1 MTSRRKL
8 QAEDLLAIKLAGD
21 CQISP
26 DGTRV
31 AYVLQEIDKTKNEYT
46 SAIWVAR
53 EGADPVRFTAGPKD
67 TQPRWSPDGRHLA
80 FISNRSGSNQ
90 LWLLSMDGGEARQLT
105 RIRGGVQNPVWSPDG
120 RTIAFTANLTEAGLQ
135 PEGEDA
141 EEQDLFR
148 KFTRDVKVITRLHY
162 KMDGVGFYTDER
174 KHICVV
180 DIHGGGLRQLTSG
193 DFNHL
198 DVSWTPDG
206 RGLLFAANRRA
217 DRDWYP
223 GHVDLWYLPLPGGE
237 PGGVSGDGE
246 PERPSPGAVD
256 PALATSE
263 DGAPERRSPG
273 AVDPAL
279 ATSDDGAP
287 ERRSPGSFEPV
298 RLTPG
303 DGSLTCS
310 GPVASPDGRLVAFLA
325 SDPEE
330 SGYGLTGLYVL
341 DRTTGEIGRLAAQL
355 DRPFRNEASQDLVA
369 PAGGRLYWSPD
380 GRWIYGLVSDAGQVH
395 LVRVGVTT
403 GAVVPVTGG
412 DRVIHAFS
420 LTPDCRRA
428 ALAFATPR
436 SPGDIYLAR
445 LDEPDPSPPV
455 PSAGTVLRGGGV
467 REVRL
472 TAHNDALLG
481 ELELTVPERF
491 QVTAGEGEPVV
502 DAWILPPVGREDG
515 KKYPAV
521 LEIHGGP
528 MSMYGAN
535 FFFEFHWLAAQGYAV
550 VYANPRG
557 SQGYGHDFCRAIRAD
572 WGNRDY
578 ADVMAAIEAAV
589 ERYPYVDGD
598 RLGVAGGS
606 YGGFMVNWIVS
617 HTDRFRAA
625 VTMRSVVNRWSAMGT
640 SDLGYDRLR
649 QFGVENW
656 WEVDNLGP
664 FLKQSPL
671 VHASRINT
679 PLLIEHQE
687 DDMRCPIDQAEQLY
701 AALKYQRKPV
711 KFVRYPGESHGMSRT
726 GKPWHRVHRLK
737 MIAEWFAEYL

>member
-1 MTSRRKL
+1 MTTRRRL

-31 AYVLQEIDKTKNEYT
+31 AYVLQEIDKKKNEYT
-46 SAIWVAR
+46 SSIWLAR
-53 EGADPVRFTAGPKD
+53 EGSPPVRFTAGPRD
-67 TQPRWSPDGRHLA
+67 TQPRWSPDGRHLV
-80 FISNRSGSNQ
+80 FVSNRSGSNQ
-90 LWLLSMDGGEARQLT
+90 LWLLSMEGGEARQIT
-105 RIRGGVQNPVWSPDG
+105 RIKGGVQNPVWSPDG
-120 RTIAFTANLTEAGLQ
+120 RTIAFTANLTEAGIQ
-135 PEGEDA
+135 PEGGDEDD
-141 EEQDLFR
+141 QDLYR
-148 KFTRDVKVITRLHY
+148 KYTKDVRVITRLHY

-180 DIHGGGLRQLTSG
+180 DVDGGEPRQLTLG

-206 RGLLFAANRRA
+206 RGLVFAANRRE

-223 GHVDLWYLPLPGGE
+223 GHVDLWYLSL
-237 PGGVSGDGE
+237 
-246 PERPSPGAVD
+246 
-256 PALATSE
+256 
-263 DGAPERRSPG
+263 
-273 AVDPAL
+273 
-279 ATSDDGAP
+279 SDDGQGQRSSAYTPP
-287 ERRSPGSFEPV
+287 EGPGPDRCEAAEETQGNCMPV

-303 DGSLTCS
+303 DGTLACS
-310 GPVASPDGRLVAFLA
+310 SPAASPDGRMIAFLA
-325 SDPEE
+325 SDPAE

-341 DRTTGEIGRLAAQL
+341 DRSSGEIRQLATDL
-355 DRPFRNEASQDLVA
+355 DRPFGNETTGDLVS
-369 PAGGRLYWSPD
+369 PSGGRLHWSPD
-380 GRWIYGLVSDAGQVH
+380 ARWIYATVSDGGQVQ
-395 LVRVGVTT
+395 LVRVDAVT
-403 GAVVPVTGG
+403 GEVWPVTGG
-412 DRVIHAFS
+412 DRVVYAFS

-428 ALAFATPR
+428 ALAYATPL
-436 SPGDIYLAR
+436 SPGDVYLAQ
-445 LDEPDPSPPV
+445 LDEPQPVPPV
-455 PSAGTVLRGGGV
+455 SSAGTVLRGGGV

-472 TAHNDALLG
+472 TDHNAELFA

-491 QVTAGEGEPVV
+491 QVSAGEGEPLV
-502 DAWILPPVGREDG
+502 DAWILPPVGREEG

-528 MSMYGAN
+528 MAMYGAG

-550 VYANPRG
+550 VYSNPRG
-557 SQGYGHDFCRAIRAD
+557 SQGYGHDFCRVIRAD

-578 ADVMAAIEAAV
+578 ADVMAAIEGAV
-589 ERYPYVDGD
+589 ERFPYVDGD

-671 VHASRINT
+671 VHTSRINT

-687 DDMRCPIDQAEQLY
+687 NDMRCPIDQAEQLY
-701 AALKYQRKPV
+701 AALKYQRKTV

-726 GKPWHRVHRLK
+726 GKPWHRVHRLR

>member
-1 MTSRRKL
+1 MTTRRRL

-26 DGTRV
+26 DGSRV
-31 AYVLQEIDKTKNEYT
+31 AYVLQEIDKQKNEYT
-46 SAIWVAR
+46 SAIWLVR
-53 EGADPVRFTAGPKD
+53 DGAAPVRFTSGPKD
-67 TQPRWSPDGRHLA
+67 TQPRWSPDGRHLV
-80 FISNRSGSNQ
+80 FVSNRSGSNQ
-90 LWLLSMDGGEARQLT
+90 LWLLSLEGGEARQLT
-105 RIRGGVQNPVWSPDG
+105 RIKGGVQNPVWSPDG
-120 RTIAFTANLTEAGLQ
+120 HTVAFTANLTEAGLQ
-135 PEGEDA
+135 PEGEDGD
-141 EEQDLFR
+141 EQDLYR
-148 KFTRDVKVITRLHY
+148 KYTKDVRVITRLHY

-180 DIHGGGLRQLTSG
+180 DIRGGEPRQLTFG
-193 DFNHL
+193 DVHHL

-206 RGLLFAANRRA
+206 RGLLFAANRRE

-223 GHVDLWYLPLPGGE
+223 GHVDLWYLPVSGVAAGDGE
-237 PGGVSGDGE
+237 SARADAGDGESARTASGDGE
-246 PERPSPGAVD
+246 PARAAAGR
-256 PALATSE
+256 SE
-263 DGAPERRSPG
+263 PI
-273 AVDPAL
+273 
-279 ATSDDGAP
+279 
-287 ERRSPGSFEPV
+287 

-303 DGSLTCS
+303 DGRFTCS
-310 GPVASPDGRLVAFLA
+310 VPVASPDGRLVAFLA
-325 SDPEE
+325 SDPAE
-330 SGYGLTGLYVL
+330 SGYGLTGLCVL
-341 DRTTGEIGRLAAQL
+341 DRATGEIRRLAADL
-355 DRPFRNEASQDLVA
+355 DRPFGNEASADLVP

-380 GRWIYGLVSDAGQVH
+380 ARWIYATVSDGGQVQ
-395 LVRVGVTT
+395 LVRVGAAT

-420 LTPDCRRA
+420 LTPDCRKA

-436 SPGDIYLAR
+436 SPGDVYLAR
-445 LDEPDPSPPV
+445 LDEPDPAPPV

-467 REVRL
+467 SEVRL
-472 TAHNDALLG
+472 TAHNDELLG
-481 ELELTVPERF
+481 QLELTVPERF

-502 DAWILPPVGREDG
+502 DAWILPPVGREEG
-515 KKYPAV
+515 RKYPAV
-521 LEIHGGP
+521 LEVHGGP
-528 MSMYGAN
+528 MAMYGAN

-550 VYANPRG
+550 VYSNPRG
-557 SQGYGHDFCRAIRAD
+557 SQGYGHDFCRVIRAD

-589 ERYPYVDGD
+589 ARFPYVDGG

-640 SDLGYDRLR
+640 ADLGYDRVR

-671 VHASRINT
+671 VHASHINT

-687 DDMRCPIDQAEQLY
+687 NDMRCPIDQAEQLY

-726 GKPWHRVHRLK
+726 GKPWHRVHRLR

>member
-1 MTSRRKL
+1 MTNRRRL

-31 AYVLQEIDKTKNEYT
+31 AYVLQEIDKQKNEYT

-53 EGADPVRFTAGPKD
+53 EGAAPVRFTAGPRD
-67 TQPRWSPDGRHLA
+67 TQPRWSPDGRHLV
-80 FISNRSGSNQ
+80 FVSNRSGSNQ
-90 LWLLSMDGGEARQLT
+90 LWLLSLEGGEARQLT
-105 RIRGGVQNPVWSPDG
+105 RIKGGVQDPVWSPDG
-120 RTIAFTANLTEAGLQ
+120 RMIAFTANLTEAGIR
-135 PEGEDA
+135 PEDERD
-141 EEQDLFR
+141 EEQDLYR
-148 KFTRDVKVITRLHY
+148 KYTRDVRIITRLYY
-162 KMDGVGFYTDER
+162 KLDGVGFFTDER
-174 KHICVV
+174 KHVCVV
-180 DIHGGGLRQLTSG
+180 DTEGGEPRQLTFG
-193 DFNHL
+193 DYNHVDL
-198 DVSWTPDG
+198 SWTPDG
-206 RGLLFAANRRA
+206 QGLLFAANRRE

-223 GHVDLWYLPLPGGE
+223 GHVDLWYLPLPASGE
-237 PGGVSGDGE
+237 RG
-246 PERPSPGAVD
+246 
-256 PALATSE
+256 
-263 DGAPERRSPG
+263 
-273 AVDPAL
+273 
-279 ATSDDGAP
+279 
-287 ERRSPGSFEPV
+287 EPV

-303 DGSLTCS
+303 DGRFTCS
-310 GPVASPDGRLVAFLA
+310 SPAPSPDGRLVAFLA
-325 SDPEE
+325 SDPAE
-330 SGYGLTGLYVL
+330 SGYGLTCLYVL
-341 DRTTGEIGRLAAQL
+341 DRSTGEIRRLAADL
-355 DRPFRNEASQDLVA
+355 DRPFGNEALSDLVP
-369 PAGGRLYWSPD
+369 PAGARLRWSPD
-380 GRWIYGLVSDAGQVH
+380 GRWIYGLVSDGGQVH
-395 LVRVGVTT
+395 LVKVDAQT
-403 GAVVPVTGG
+403 GEVVPVTGG
-412 DRVIHAFS
+412 DRVTYAFS
-420 LTPDCRRA
+420 LSRDGRRG
-428 ALAFATPR
+428 ALAYATPR
-436 SPGDIYLAR
+436 SPGDVYLAC
-445 LDEPDPSPPV
+445 LDEPEPAPAV
-455 PSAGTVLRGGGV
+455 PAAGTVLRGGGV

-472 TAHNDALLG
+472 TAHNDGLLG

-502 DAWILPPVGREDG
+502 DAWILPPAGREEG

-528 MSMYGAN
+528 MAMYGAN

-550 VYANPRG
+550 VYSNPRG
-557 SQGYGHDFCRAIRAD
+557 SQGYGHDFCRVIRAD

-578 ADVMAAIEAAV
+578 ADVMAVIEAAV
-589 ERYPYVDGD
+589 ERFPYIDGD

-687 DDMRCPIDQAEQLY
+687 NDMRCPIDQAEQLY
-701 AALKYQRKPV
+701 AALKYQRKTV
-711 KFVRYPGESHGMSRT
+711 KFVRYPGESHGMSRS